1 MKFKTLIF
9 SLTFLLSQEE
19 KPVVEEHIPEVNND
33 KQMDDAVSLHVE
45 GEEQLDFEAEEGECS
60 PKIDKNKE
68 KEEIKKEKEQS
79 DLEEGELTD
88 DNDTKPEE
96 TERPVCRF
104 FSRGH
109 CTWGSNCRC
118 VFKYIIILFDIM

>member
-1 MKFKTLIF
+1 
-9 SLTFLLSQEE
+9 
-19 KPVVEEHIPEVNND
+19 
-33 KQMDDAVSLHVE
+33 MDDGAVSLHVE

-60 PKIDKNKE
+60 PKLDKIKDVE
-68 KEEIKKEKEQS
+68 DESSKKDEKKEKEHS

-88 DNDTKPEE
+88 DNDAKPEE

-109 CTWGSNCRC
+109 CTWGSNCRF
-118 VFKYIIILFDIM
+118 VLFGFRYVAQPTSRHTS

>member
-1 MKFKTLIF
+1 M
-9 SLTFLLSQEE
+9 
-19 KPVVEEHIPEVNND
+19 VND

-60 PKIDKNKE
+60 PKIDRNKE
-68 KEEIKKEKEQS
+68 KEEAKKEKELS

-109 CTWGSNCRC
+109 CTWGSNCRL
-118 VFKYIIILFDIM
+118 VHDFIAEILVNYEKTWWYLGTEYP

>member
-1 MKFKTLIF
+1 M
-9 SLTFLLSQEE
+9 
-19 KPVVEEHIPEVNND
+19 VNTETNDD
-33 KQMDDAVSLHVE
+33 KQEDAVSLHVD

-60 PKIDKNKE
+60 PKVENKKVAAEEESKPE
-68 KEEIKKEKEQS
+68 KVHS
-79 DLEEGELTD
+79 DLEEGELSD
-88 DNDTKPEE
+88 DNDAKPEE

-118 VFKYIIILFDIM
+118 VIWVFYFEM

>member
-1 MKFKTLIF
+1 M
-9 SLTFLLSQEE
+9 QVEEEVEE
-19 KPVVEEHIPEVNND
+19 KIENETENEVPDD
-33 KQMDDAVSLHVE
+33 KQMDDAVSLHAD

-60 PKIDKNKE
+60 PKAVIKKLSLE

-88 DNDTKPEE
+88 DNDTKAEE

-109 CTWGSNCRC
+109 CTWGSNCRY
-118 VFKYIIILFDIM
+118 VFTV